1 MEIVCT
7 IRFVIWQISPY
18 MNNIANQHG
27 VFSPKPL
34 LNILG

>member
-18 MNNIANQHG
+18 QNNTANQHG
-27 VFSPKPL
+27 AFFLKHL
-34 LNILG
+34 QNILG